1 MNLAIANA
9 RVEFTNRFSY
19 ENQSLQPYA
28 FTLLPY
34 YLIHFTCS
42 LP

>member
-1 MNLAIANA
+1 MLASNFLTAFATKI
-9 RVEFTNRFSY
+9 
-19 ENQSLQPYA
+19 SLFQPYA

-34 YLIHFTCS
+34 YLIHFTNS

>member
-9 RVEFTNRFSY
+9 RVEPTNRFRY
-19 ENQSLQPYA
+19 ENQSLQPYS

-34 YLIHFTCS
+34 YLIHFING